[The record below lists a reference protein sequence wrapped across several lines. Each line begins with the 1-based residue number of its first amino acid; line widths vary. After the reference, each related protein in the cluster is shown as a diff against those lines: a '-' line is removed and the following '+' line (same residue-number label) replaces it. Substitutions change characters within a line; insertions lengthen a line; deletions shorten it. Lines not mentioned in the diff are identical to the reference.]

1 MKLDLT
7 KLSFSNQEGGRTSET
22 NLNCLILLNMILLTK
37 LRTLPTFSLAAQ
49 KFCINQIFFLLF
61 TALKAVN
68 QKFDADV
75 NFEKVFTIKSINYLV
90 TAD

>member
-7 KLSFSNQEGGRTSET
+7 KLSFSNQGGRTSET

-37 LRTLPTFSLAAQ
+37 LRTQPTFSSAAQ

-75 NFEKVFTIKSINYLV
+75 NFEKVFTIKSITYLV